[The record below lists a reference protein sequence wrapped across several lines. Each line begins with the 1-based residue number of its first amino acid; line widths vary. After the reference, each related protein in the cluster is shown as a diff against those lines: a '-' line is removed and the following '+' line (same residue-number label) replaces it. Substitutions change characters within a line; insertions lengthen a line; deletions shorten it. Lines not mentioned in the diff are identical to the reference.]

1 MSTQRSR
8 LLAFLAAAGL
18 AGSALGATRGNGKI
32 AYDSARNGNVDIFV
46 MQADGTTPVR
56 LTTHSA
62 QDRAPA
68 FSPDGSR
75 IAFHSLRNG
84 NADIYVMNA
93 DGTAQTRLTSDTA
106 NELQPTWSPD
116 GTRLAYAKMNPVTG
130 THDVWMIRT
139 DGTGAVAIVA
149 HAANDIRPSFSPDGT
164 KIVFQSDRDGN
175 SDIFLVPVGPS
186 GATGPAVNLTNHPA
200 EDMDPVFTADGSQ
213 IIFMSDRVG
222 LRTRLFKMYPDGT
235 LQTELP
241 GTADLDKDPA
251 MAPDGSAVV
260 FAAQRGTS
268 TDEIWTLDLTSG
280 SARRLT
286 LDSFADR
293 SPDWQGL
300 VLQTNNPP
308 LAGAGADVTVACTD
322 AAGAVVDLDGSG
334 SSDPDNNLAI
344 YEWFTGF
351 GTSSQHLLG
360 TGMHIQAQVPPGPT
374 EITLRVTDAE
384 GLDDTDSMMVTVVD
398 PVAPGLTV
406 STDPSELWPPN
417 RQMVDVHASVQATA
431 GLCSPVPQFELQS
444 VQVTEESNSN
454 GHGNALG
461 APRSDVAGAELGTPD
476 LDLQL
481 RAVRPGKGSRT
492 YTLTYV
498 LTTGSGAGIQ
508 AWATVVVPHDQRP
521 SESALNPKATVSMRS
536 EDTMRS
542 EELRRRVR

>member
-1 MSTQRSR
+1 MSTQRTR
-8 LLAFLAAAGL
+8 LLALLAAAGL

-32 AYDSARNGNVDIFV
+32 AYDSARNGNVDVFV
-46 MQADGTTPVR
+46 MEADGSTPVR

-68 FSPDGSR
+68 FSPDGAR

-84 NADIYVMNA
+84 NADIYLMNA
-93 DGTAQTRLTSDTA
+93 DGSGQVRLTSDPA

-116 GTRLAYAKMNPVTG
+116 GTRLAYAKMNPTSG
-130 THDVWMIRT
+130 THDIWMIRA
-139 DGTGAVAIVA
+139 DGTGAVAIA
-149 HAANDIRPSFSPDGT
+149 PHAANDIRPGFSPDGT
-164 KIVFQSDRDGN
+164 RIVFQSDRDGN
-175 SDIFLVPVGPS
+175 SEIFLVPVGPS
-186 GATGPAVNLTNHPA
+186 GATGPAVNLTNNPA
-200 EDMDPVFTADGSQ
+200 EDMDPVFTADGTQ
-213 IIFMSDRVG
+213 VIFMSDRVG
-222 LRTRLFKMYPDGT
+222 LRTRLFKMYTDGT

-241 GTADLDKDPA
+241 GTEDLDKDPA
-251 MAPDGSAVV
+251 MAPDGTAVV

-268 TDEIWTLDLTSG
+268 IDEIWTLDLTTG
-280 SARRLT
+280 TTRRLT

-300 VLQTNNPP
+300 VLQTNHPP
-308 LAGAGADVTVACTD
+308 LAGAGADVTVSCTD
-322 AAGAVVDLDGSG
+322 AEGAVVDLDGSG
-334 SSDPDNNLAI
+334 SSDPDDNLAV

-360 TGMHIQAQVPPGPT
+360 TGMHLQAQLAPGTT
-374 EITLRVTDAE
+374 EITLRVTDSE
-384 GLDDTDSMMVTVVD
+384 GLDDTDSMTVTVVD
-398 PVAPGLTV
+398 PVTPGLSV

-431 GLCSPVPQFELQS
+431 GLCTPVPQFELQS
-444 VQVTEESNSN
+444 VQVSEESNSN
-454 GHGNALG
+454 GHGRALG
-461 APRSDVAGAELGTPD
+461 APGSDVAGAELGTAD

-508 AWATVVVPHDQRP
+508 AWATVVVPHDQSA
-521 SESALNPKATVSMRS
+521 SEPALNPKTVSMRS

-542 EELRRRVR
+542 GELRRRVR

>member
-8 LLAFLAAAGL
+8 LLALLAAAGL

-32 AYDSARNGNVDIFV
+32 AYDSTRNGNTDVFV
-46 MQADGTTPVR
+46 MQADGSAPVR
-56 LTTHSA
+56 LTTNSA

-68 FSPDGSR
+68 FSPDGAR

-84 NADIYVMNA
+84 NADLYLMNA
-93 DGTAQTRLTSDTA
+93 DGTGQVRLTSDTA

-116 GTRLAYAKMNPVTG
+116 GTRLAYAKMNPTTG
-130 THDVWMIRT
+130 THDVWIIRT
-139 DGTGAVAIVA
+139 DGTGAVAIA
-149 HAANDIRPSFSPDGT
+149 PHAANDIRPSFSPDGT

-186 GATGPAVNLTNHPA
+186 GATGPAVNLTHHPA
-200 EDMDPVFTADGSQ
+200 EDLDPVFTADGSQ
-213 IIFMSDRVG
+213 VIFMSDRVG
-222 LRTRLFKMYPDGT
+222 LRSRLFKMYPDGT

-268 TDEIWTLDLTSG
+268 TDEIWTLDLTTG
-280 SARRLT
+280 TARRLT

-300 VLQTNNPP
+300 VLQTNHPP
-308 LAGAGADVTVACTD
+308 LAGAGADVTVSCTE
-322 AAGAVVDLDGSG
+322 AAGAIVSLDGSG
-334 SSDPDNNLAI
+334 STDPDNNLAI
-344 YEWFTGF
+344 YEWFTFF

-360 TGMHIQAQVPPGPT
+360 TGVHLQAQLPPGTT

-384 GLDDTDSMMVTVVD
+384 GLDDTDIMNVTVVD
-398 PVAPGLTV
+398 PVAPGLSV

-417 RQMVDVHASVQATA
+417 HQMVDVHASVQATA

-444 VQVTEESNSN
+444 VEVSEETSSN
-454 GHGNALG
+454 GHGKGLSSPGN
-461 APRSDVAGAELGTPD
+461 DVAGAELGTAD

-508 AWATVVVPHDQRP
+508 AWATVVVPHDQ
-521 SESALNPKATVSMRS
+521 SASQPGVNPKTASMRS

-542 EELRRRVR
+542 ADMRRRVR